1 MKTPTLVIGDLHG
14 QLEIAQKALDS
25 IYPVIFLG
33 DFLDSFTRTV
43 DDQIQTLLLV
53 LNAVERGNARALMA
67 NHEMSYMR
75 PELRCS
81 GWNPAT
87 QVHVSHLQ
95 YRMDM
100 LLEDYI
106 WCEGF
111 LITHAGVSQRLLDAL
126 ETDLDTYLSTG
137 DFDQIG
143 RSRGGRAPCGGLRW
157 CDWREFE
164 PVEGVD
170 QIVGH
175 TRGRVIR
182 TKGNNWCIDVLE
194 DREPQG
200 LLIQDGTARII
211 HLNDMMSVSEVIED
225 AQDGIS

>member
-1 MKTPTLVIGDLHG
+1 MKTPILVIGDLHG
-14 QLEIAQKALDS
+14 QIEIAQKALDS

-43 DDQIQTLLLV
+43 EDQINTLQLV
-53 LNAVERGNARALMA
+53 LNAVAGGNARALMG

-75 PELRCS
+75 PESRCS
-81 GWNPAT
+81 GWNPIT
-87 QVHVSHLQ
+87 QSYVTHLQ
-95 YRMDM
+95 NRMEM

-111 LITHAGVSQRLLDAL
+111 LLTHAGVSQRLLNAL

-137 DFDQIG
+137 HFDQVG
-143 RSRGGRAPCGGLRW
+143 SLRGGRAPCGGLRW

-164 PVEGVD
+164 PVEGVN

-200 LLIQDGTARII
+200 LLIQEGKAKIV
-211 HLNDMMSVSEVIED
+211 HLNDLMSVNEVNRD
-225 AQDGIS
+225 